1 MSVDTASPARLA
13 VGETFSRT
21 ATLDAANISTF
32 AKSVGDLNPL
42 HHDPAYAKA
51 TRFGGIIACGPQYA
65 SMLMGL
71 VATHYAGDTASVGL
85 EFQFRFV
92 RPVRAGD
99 TIKLTWTVAA
109 VDFNP
114 KLKGDIVTLDGSI
127 TNQDAVEVLTSRGK
141 VVVFRNG

>member
-1 MSVDTASPARLA
+1 MSTVVASLV
-13 VGETFSRT
+13 VGETFSRS

-42 HHDPAYAKA
+42 HHDAAFAKT

-71 VATHYAGDTASVGL
+71 VATHYGADTASVGL
-85 EFQFRFV
+85 EFQFRFAK
-92 RPVRAGD
+92 PVHAGD
-99 TIKLTWTVAA
+99 TINLTWTVAA
-109 VDFNP
+109 IDFNP

-127 TNQDAVEVLTSRGK
+127 TNQDGVEVLTSRGK
-141 VVVFRNG
+141 VVVFRPG

>member
-1 MSVDTASPARLA
+1 MSMESLSAARLA

-21 ATLDAANISTF
+21 ATLDAANISAF
-32 AKSVGDLNPL
+32 ATSVGDLNPL
-42 HHDPAYAKA
+42 HHDAGFAKT

-71 VATHYAGDTASVGL
+71 VATHYSGDTASVGL

-92 RPVRAGD
+92 KPVHAGD

-114 KLKGDIVTLDGSI
+114 KLKGDVVTLDGSI
-127 TNQDAVEVLTSRGK
+127 TNQNAVEVLTSRGK